1 MVDVFITFN
10 IRILCYWIKMKSL
23 LISLP
28 FILAATFAGAAE
40 YELKLHHFYVK
51 EDVPQKQMLEPWA
64 REVEKLTNNRVKITI
79 IPRMKLG
86 GRPKDLAKQAS
97 EGNIT
102 DLIWTV
108 NTYTGKTFIRSEVFE
123 LPFIHTN
130 DPVAT
135 NLAMREMFESDLK
148 EDYEKQNLEVMFLH
162 VHQGHAFL
170 SKKDEIRKPEDLK
183 GKRMRV
189 PGRIHA
195 WIAEEL
201 DSITIN
207 TTVRQIPQVLQRN
220 VANTIL
226 ITSSIV
232 GPLRLEQ
239 HINSMTEGHESTR
252 FANAVF
258 SVSMNKDR
266 WNSLPPD
273 IQSAFRKA
281 SDKSFLRRIGNV
293 WYDYEKP
300 GIERLI
306 QYKKKHFVLTEAETK
321 AFEEKLKPV
330 TEHWIKEVEK
340 EGIDGRKLVN
350 KARKLIKKHEE

>member
-1 MVDVFITFN
+1 
-10 IRILCYWIKMKSL
+10 MKSL
-23 LISLP
+23 LISLL

-64 REVEKLTNNRVKITI
+64 REVEKLTNNRVKISI
-79 IPRMKLG
+79 IPRMGLG
-86 GRPKDLAKQAS
+86 GRPKDLVKQAS
-97 EGNIT
+97 EGKIA
-102 DLIWTV
+102 DLVWTL
-108 NTYTGKTFIRSEVFE
+108 NTYSGNPFPSSEVFE

-148 EDYEKQNLEVMFLH
+148 EEYDQKNLEVMFLH

-195 WIAEEL
+195 WVASEL
-201 DSITIN
+201 GATKVN

-226 ITSSIV
+226 ISTNIIA
-232 GPLRLEQ
+232 PLKLER

-252 FANAVF
+252 FANAVL

-266 WNSLPPD
+266 WNSLPPE

-281 SDKSFLRRIGNV
+281 SDESFLRRIGQV
-293 WYDYEKP
+293 WSDYEKP
-300 GIERLI
+300 GIDRLI
-306 QYKKKHFVLTEAETK
+306 QYKKKHIVLTEAETK
-321 AFEEKLKPV
+321 AFEDKLKPV
-330 TEHWIKEVEK
+330 TERWIKEVEK
-340 EGIDGRKLVN
+340 EGVQGRDLVA
-350 KARKLIKKHEE
+350 KAKRLIQKYSN

>member
-1 MVDVFITFN
+1 
-10 IRILCYWIKMKSL
+10 MKSL
-23 LISLP
+23 MIFLS
-28 FILAATFAGAAE
+28 FILAGTFAGAAE
-40 YELKLHHFYVK
+40 YEFKLHHFYVR

-64 REVEKLTNNRVKITI
+64 REVEKLTNNRVKILI
-79 IPRMKLG
+79 VPRMELG
-86 GRPKDLAKQAS
+86 GRPKDLVKQAS
-97 EGNIT
+97 EGRIT

-183 GKRMRV
+183 GKLMRV

-195 WIAEEL
+195 WVASEL
-201 DSITIN
+201 GAMKVN

-220 VANTIL
+220 AANTIL
-226 ITSSIV
+226 ITSNVIA
-232 GPLRLEQ
+232 PLKLEQ

-252 FANAVF
+252 FANAVL

-266 WNSLPPD
+266 WNSLPPE

-281 SDKSFLRRIGNV
+281 SDESFLRRIGQV
-293 WYDYEKP
+293 WSDYEKP
-300 GIERLI
+300 GIDRLI
-306 QYKKKHFVLTEAETK
+306 KFKKKHIVLTEAETK
-321 AFEEKLKPV
+321 AFEVALRPV
-330 TEHWIKEVEK
+330 TERWIEDVRGQGVDGKMLVEK
-340 EGIDGRKLVN
+340 AK
-350 KARKLIKKHEE
+350 KLIKKHSDR

>member
-1 MVDVFITFN
+1 MS
-10 IRILCYWIKMKSL
+10 RRMSLKSKCW
-23 LISLP
+23 SL
-28 FILAATFAGAAE
+28 G
-40 YELKLHHFYVK
+40 
-51 EDVPQKQMLEPWA
+51 Q
-64 REVEKLTNNRVKITI
+64 EKLTNNRVKITI

-86 GRPKDLAKQAS
+86 GRPKDLVKQAS
-97 EGNIT
+97 EGRIT

-330 TEHWIKEVEK
+330 TERWIKEVEK

>member
-1 MVDVFITFN
+1 MVDVLIAFN

-64 REVEKLTNNRVKITI
+64 REVEKLTNNRVKISI
-79 IPRMKLG
+79 IPRMGLG
-86 GRPKDLAKQAS
+86 GRPKDLVKQAS
-97 EGNIT
+97 DGRIT

-148 EDYEKQNLEVMFLH
+148 EDYDKHNLEVMFLH

-195 WIAEEL
+195 WVASEL
-201 DSITIN
+201 GAMKVN

-220 VANTIL
+220 AANTIL
-226 ITSSIV
+226 ITSNVIA
-232 GPLRLEQ
+232 PLKLEQ

-252 FANAVF
+252 FANAVL

-266 WNSLPPD
+266 WNSLPPE

-281 SDKSFLRRIGNV
+281 SDESFLRRIGQV
-293 WYDYEKP
+293 WSDYEKP
-300 GIERLI
+300 GIDRLI
-306 QYKKKHFVLTEAETK
+306 QYKKKHIVLTEAETK
-321 AFEEKLKPV
+321 AFEDKLKPV
-330 TEHWIKEVEK
+330 TERWIKEVEK

>member
-1 MVDVFITFN
+1 MVDVLIAFH

-64 REVEKLTNNRVKITI
+64 REVEKLTNNRVKILI
-79 IPRMKLG
+79 VPRMELG
-86 GRPKDLAKQAS
+86 GRPKDLVKQAS

-195 WIAEEL
+195 WVASEL
-201 DSITIN
+201 GATKVN

-226 ITSSIV
+226 ISTNIIA
-232 GPLRLEQ
+232 PLKLER

-252 FANAVF
+252 FANAVL

-266 WNSLPPD
+266 WNSLPPE

-281 SDKSFLRRIGNV
+281 SDESFLRRIGQV
-293 WYDYEKP
+293 WSDYEKP
-300 GIERLI
+300 GIDRLI
-306 QYKKKHFVLTEAETK
+306 KYNKKHIVLTEAETK
-321 AFEEKLKPV
+321 AFEDKLKPV
-330 TEHWIKEVEK
+330 TERWIKEVEK

-350 KARKLIKKHEE
+350 KARKLIKKYEE

>member
-1 MVDVFITFN
+1 
-10 IRILCYWIKMKSL
+10 MKSL

-64 REVEKLTNNRVKITI
+64 REVEKLTNNRVKILI
-79 IPRMKLG
+79 VPRMELG
-86 GRPKDLAKQAS
+86 GRPKDLVKQAS
-97 EGNIT
+97 EGRIT

-183 GKRMRV
+183 GKLMRV

-201 DSITIN
+201 DSIRVN
-207 TTVRQIPQVLQRN
+207 STVMQIHQVLQRN
-220 VANTIL
+220 VANTL
-226 ITSSIV
+226 LMTSNIV
-232 GPLRLEQ
+232 GALRLEQ
-239 HINSMTEGHESTR
+239 YISSLTEGHESTR
-252 FANAVF
+252 FANAVL

-266 WNSLPPD
+266 WNSLPPE

-281 SDKSFLRRIGNV
+281 SDESFLRRIGQV
-293 WYDYEKP
+293 WSDYEKP
-300 GIERLI
+300 GIDRLI
-306 QYKKKHFVLTEAETK
+306 QYKKKHIVLTEAETK
-321 AFEEKLKPV
+321 AFEDKLKPV
-330 TEHWIKEVEK
+330 TERWIKEVEK
-340 EGIDGRKLVN
+340 EGVQGRDLVA
-350 KARKLIKKHEE
+350 KAKRLIQKYSNLKDL

>member
-1 MVDVFITFN
+1 MVDVLIAFN

-64 REVEKLTNNRVKITI
+64 REVEKLTNNRVKISI
-79 IPRMKLG
+79 IPRMGLG
-86 GRPKDLAKQAS
+86 GRPKDLVKQAS
-97 EGNIT
+97 EGKIA
-102 DLIWTV
+102 DLVWTL
-108 NTYTGKTFIRSEVFE
+108 NTYSGNPFPSSEVFE

-148 EDYEKQNLEVMFLH
+148 EEYDQKNLEVMFLH

-170 SKKDEIRKPEDLK
+170 SKKDEIRKPEDLN

-195 WIAEEL
+195 WVASEL
-201 DSITIN
+201 GATKVN

-226 ITSSIV
+226 ISTNIIA
-232 GPLRLEQ
+232 PLKLER
-239 HINSMTEGHESTR
+239 HINSMTEGYESTR
-252 FANAVF
+252 FANAVL

-266 WNSLPPD
+266 WNSLPPE

-281 SDKSFLRRIGNV
+281 SDESFLRRIGQV
-293 WYDYEKP
+293 WSDYEKP
-300 GIERLI
+300 GIDRLI
-306 QYKKKHFVLTEAETK
+306 KYKKKHIVLTEAETK
-321 AFEEKLKPV
+321 VFEDKLKPV
-330 TEHWIKEVEK
+330 TERWIKEVEK

-350 KARKLIKKHEE
+350 KARKLIKKYEE

>member
-1 MVDVFITFN
+1 MKKALLSFI
-10 IRILCYWIKMKSL
+10 
-23 LISLP
+23 
-28 FILAATFAGAAE
+28 FILAATLAGAAE

-64 REVEKLTNNRVKITI
+64 REIEKLTNNRVKITI

-330 TEHWIKEVEK
+330 TERWIKEVEK

-350 KARKLIKKHEE
+350 KARKLIKKYEE

>member
-1 MVDVFITFN
+1 
-10 IRILCYWIKMKSL
+10 MKTL
-23 LISLP
+23 LFSIA

-86 GRPKDLAKQAS
+86 GRPKDLVKQAS

-135 NLAMREMFESDLK
+135 NLAMREMLESDLK
-148 EDYEKQNLEVMFLH
+148 EDYAKQNLEVMFLH

-239 HINSMTEGHESTR
+239 HINSVTEGHESTR

-306 QYKKKHFVLTEAETK
+306 QYKKKHIVLTEAETK

-330 TEHWIKEVEK
+330 TERWIKDVRA
-340 EGIDGRKLVN
+340 EGIDGKKLVD
-350 KARKLIKKHEE
+350 KARKLINKYSSR

>member
-1 MVDVFITFN
+1 M
-10 IRILCYWIKMKSL
+10 RSL

-64 REVEKLTNNRVKITI
+64 REVEKLTNNRVKILI
-79 IPRMKLG
+79 VPRMELG
-86 GRPKDLAKQAS
+86 GRPKDLVKQAS
-97 EGNIT
+97 EGRIT

-195 WIAEEL
+195 WVASEL
-201 DSITIN
+201 GAMKVN

-220 VANTIL
+220 AANTIL
-226 ITSSIV
+226 ITSNVIA
-232 GPLRLEQ
+232 PLKLEQ

-252 FANAVF
+252 FANAVL

-266 WNSLPPD
+266 WNSLPPE

-281 SDKSFLRRIGNV
+281 SDESFLRRIGQV
-293 WYDYEKP
+293 WSDYEKP
-300 GIERLI
+300 GIDRLI
-306 QYKKKHFVLTEAETK
+306 QYKKKHIVLTEAKTK
-321 AFEEKLKPV
+321 AFEDKLKPV
-330 TEHWIKEVEK
+330 TERWIMEVEK
-340 EGIDGRKLVN
+340 EGVQGRDLVA
-350 KARKLIKKHEE
+350 KAKRLIQKYSN

>member
-1 MVDVFITFN
+1 M
-10 IRILCYWIKMKSL
+10 RSL

-64 REVEKLTNNRVKITI
+64 REVEKLTNNRVKILI
-79 IPRMKLG
+79 VPRMELG
-86 GRPKDLAKQAS
+86 GRPKDLVKQAS

-102 DLIWTV
+102 DLIWTA
-108 NTYTGKTFIRSEVFE
+108 NMYTGKTFIRSEVFE

-148 EDYEKQNLEVMFLH
+148 EDYEKQNLEVMCLH

-195 WIAEEL
+195 WVASEL
-201 DSITIN
+201 GAMKVN

-220 VANTIL
+220 AANTIL
-226 ITSSIV
+226 ITSNVIA
-232 GPLRLEQ
+232 PLKLEQ

-252 FANAVF
+252 FANAVL

-266 WNSLPPD
+266 WNSLPPE

-281 SDKSFLRRIGNV
+281 SDESFLRRIGQV
-293 WYDYEKP
+293 WSDYEKP
-300 GIERLI
+300 GIDRLI
-306 QYKKKHFVLTEAETK
+306 QYKKKHIVLTEAETK
-321 AFEEKLKPV
+321 AFEDKLKPV
-330 TEHWIKEVEK
+330 TERWIKEVEK
-340 EGIDGRKLVN
+340 EGVQGKDFVA
-350 KARKLIKKHEE
+350 KAKRLIQKYSN

>member
-1 MVDVFITFN
+1 MIDVLIAFN

-64 REVEKLTNNRVKITI
+64 REVEKLTNNRVKILI
-79 IPRMKLG
+79 VPRMELG
-86 GRPKDLAKQAS
+86 GRPKDLVKQAS

-102 DLIWTV
+102 DLIWTA
-108 NTYTGKTFIRSEVFE
+108 NMYTGKTFIRSEVFE

-148 EDYEKQNLEVMFLH
+148 EDYEKQNLEVMCLH

-183 GKRMRV
+183 GKLMRV

-201 DSITIN
+201 DSIRVN
-207 TTVRQIPQVLQRN
+207 STVMQIHQVLQ
-220 VANTIL
+220 
-226 ITSSIV
+226 
-232 GPLRLEQ
+232 
-239 HINSMTEGHESTR
+239 
-252 FANAVF
+252 
-258 SVSMNKDR
+258 
-266 WNSLPPD
+266 
-273 IQSAFRKA
+273 
-281 SDKSFLRRIGNV
+281 
-293 WYDYEKP
+293 
-300 GIERLI
+300 
-306 QYKKKHFVLTEAETK
+306 
-321 AFEEKLKPV
+321 
-330 TEHWIKEVEK
+330 
-340 EGIDGRKLVN
+340 
-350 KARKLIKKHEE
+350 

>member
-1 MVDVFITFN
+1 MIDVLIAFN

-64 REVEKLTNNRVKITI
+64 REVEKLTNNRVKILI
-79 IPRMKLG
+79 VPRMELG
-86 GRPKDLAKQAS
+86 GRPKDLVKQAS

-162 VHQGHAFL
+162 VTQGHAFL

-183 GKRMRV
+183 GKLMRV

-201 DSITIN
+201 DSITVN
-207 TTVRQIPQVLQRN
+207 STVMQIHQVLQRN
-220 VANTIL
+220 LANTL
-226 ITSSIV
+226 LMTSNIISAL
-232 GPLRLEQ
+232 GLDQ
-239 HINSMTEGHESTR
+239 HIGSLTEGHESTR
-252 FANAVF
+252 FANAVL

-266 WNSLPPD
+266 WNSLPPE

-281 SDKSFLRRIGNV
+281 SDESFLRRIGQV
-293 WYDYEKP
+293 WSDYEK
-300 GIERLI
+300 
-306 QYKKKHFVLTEAETK
+306 H
-321 AFEEKLKPV
+321 
-330 TEHWIKEVEK
+330 
-340 EGIDGRKLVN
+340 GIDQTYS
-350 KARKLIKKHEE
+350 IQ

>member
-1 MVDVFITFN
+1 MIDVLIAFN

-64 REVEKLTNNRVKITI
+64 REVEKLTNNRVKILI
-79 IPRMKLG
+79 VPRMELG
-86 GRPKDLAKQAS
+86 GRPKDLVKQAS

-102 DLIWTV
+102 DLIWTA
-108 NTYTGKTFIRSEVFE
+108 NMYTGKTCIRSEVFE

-135 NLAMREMFESDLK
+135 ILAMREMFESDLK

-183 GKRMRV
+183 GKLMRV

-201 DSITIN
+201 DSITVN
-207 TTVRQIPQVLQRN
+207 STVMQIHQVLQRN
-220 VANTIL
+220 LANTL
-226 ITSSIV
+226 LMTSNIISAL
-232 GPLRLEQ
+232 GLDQ
-239 HINSMTEGHESTR
+239 HIGSLTEGHESTR
-252 FANAVF
+252 FANAVL

-266 WNSLPPD
+266 WNSLPPE

-281 SDKSFLRRIGNV
+281 SDESFLRRIGQV
-293 WYDYEKP
+293 WSDFGKH
-300 GIERLI
+300 GIDQLI
-306 QYKKKHFVLTEAETK
+306 QYNKKHIVLTEAETK
-321 AFEEKLKPV
+321 AFEDKLKPV
-330 TEHWIKEVEK
+330 TERWIKEVEK
-340 EGIDGRKLVN
+340 EGVQGRDLVV
-350 KARKLIKKHEE
+350 KAKRLIQKYSN

>member
-1 MVDVFITFN
+1 MVDVLIAFN

-64 REVEKLTNNRVKITI
+64 REVEKLTNNRVKILI
-79 IPRMKLG
+79 APRMELG
-86 GRPKDLAKQAS
+86 GRPKDLVKQAS
-97 EGNIT
+97 EGRIT

-183 GKRMRV
+183 GKLMRV

-195 WIAEEL
+195 WVASEL
-201 DSITIN
+201 GAMKVN

-220 VANTIL
+220 AANTIL
-226 ITSSIV
+226 ITSNVIA
-232 GPLRLEQ
+232 PLKLEQ
-239 HINSMTEGHESTR
+239 HISSMTEGHESTR
-252 FANAVF
+252 FANAVL

-266 WNSLPPD
+266 WNSLPPE

-281 SDKSFLRRIGNV
+281 SDESFLRRIGQV
-293 WYDYEKP
+293 WSDYEKP
-300 GIERLI
+300 GIDRLI
-306 QYKKKHFVLTEAETK
+306 QYKKKHIVLTEAETK

-330 TEHWIKEVEK
+330 TERWIKEVQK

-350 KARKLIKKHEE
+350 KARKLIKKYEE